1 MYTETRPSE
10 CIMFLVRFLCFGAV
24 TVQDLANSFSVDSVQ
39 FTDIFR
45 EIPVF
50 NPSAEA
56 LLSQR
61 IAEVAYP
68 LADYCLKNGKHFA
81 VLSISY
87 REIHAMLRVFGVR
100 VVTQIHHRVVE
111 VLRQELPSHCFVV
124 AAQTG
129 LLVLMQDVNREEAF
143 QLALR
148 LESILCGSFRIDG
161 LDYGVNFVFSTG
173 DFPGHTTGTDITI
186 AEFHRLYT
194 LYEDENYELYKDT
207 GTRVYSITKERFQM
221 LSRIHELDQLMRDDF
236 AQGRFLMH
244 YQPRVELATG
254 RIVGA
259 EALMRWNSSHDGM
272 ISPAVFVPIA
282 EKNGFIH
289 TLTPH
294 AVRSVARDLSQ
305 LRLVFGKDFT
315 VGANLSGICI
325 RSPDIVPIIKECM
338 DEFAVPR
345 DTIEIE
351 ITESQLIDQR
361 RFVMERLE
369 ELRNAGVAT
378 ALDDFG
384 TGFSSL
390 HALTHIPLDYLK
402 LDRSFVSL
410 LSDDPT
416 GKHAAIARSI
426 SEMGTACG
434 LRVIAEGME
443 TEAEVRALI
452 DKVGCPLGQG
462 FYFAK
467 PMPLDAFL
475 ALPAALP
482 LAPKS

>member
-1 MYTETRPSE
+1 MRELADNFSAE
-10 CIMFLVRFLCFGAV
+10 AVRL
-24 TVQDLANSFSVDSVQ
+24 
-39 FTDIFR
+39 TDIFC
-45 EIPVF
+45 ENPVF
-50 NPSAEA
+50 SPSAEA
-56 LLSQR
+56 LMSQR
-61 IAEVAYP
+61 IAEAAYP

-87 REIHAMLRVFGVR
+87 REIFAMLRVFGPH
-100 VVTQIHHRVVE
+100 VVAQMHHRIVE
-111 VLRQELPSHCFVV
+111 VLRRELPSHCYVV
-124 AAQTG
+124 AGQGG
-129 LLVLMQDVNREEAF
+129 LVLLMQDVNREEAF

-148 LESILCGSFRIDG
+148 LESILCGSFHIDG
-161 LDYGVNFVFSTG
+161 FDYGMNFVFSTG
-173 DFPGHTTGTDITI
+173 EFPGHATGTDITI
-186 AEFHRLYT
+186 AEFHRLFT

-207 GTRVYSITKERFQM
+207 GTRVFSITKERFQM
-221 LSRIHELDQLMRDDF
+221 LSRIHELDRLMRDDF
-236 AQGRFLMH
+236 AEGRFVVH

-272 ISPAVFVPIA
+272 IAPGVFIPIA

-294 AVRSVARDLSQ
+294 AVRSVAGDLNH
-305 LRLVFGKDFT
+305 LRRAFGKDFT

-325 RSPDIVPIIKECM
+325 RSPNIVPVIQKCM
-338 DEFAVPR
+338 DEFGVPR
-345 DTIEIE
+345 GSIEVE

-361 RFVMERLE
+361 RVVMERLE

-416 GKHAAIARSI
+416 GKHAAVARSI
-426 SEMGTACG
+426 SEMGRACG

-443 TEAEVRALI
+443 TEEQVRVLLEQ
-452 DKVGCPLGQG
+452 VGCPLGQG

-467 PMPLDAFL
+467 PMPLEDFL
-475 ALPAALP
+475 TLPGYLPAATHP
-482 LAPKS
+482 